1 MVVSR
6 FSGRQ
11 TAQDIPEGIFGC
23 LGAYNRT
30 EIGKRQ
36 FSGTAKSPVRRHR
49 LHRRAQVP
57 VL

>member
-49 LHRRAQVP
+49 GFVQCV